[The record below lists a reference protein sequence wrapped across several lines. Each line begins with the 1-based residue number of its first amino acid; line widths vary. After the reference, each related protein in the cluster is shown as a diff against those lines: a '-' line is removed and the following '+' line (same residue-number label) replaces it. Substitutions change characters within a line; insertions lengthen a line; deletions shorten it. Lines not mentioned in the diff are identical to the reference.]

1 MPWESWGWWQRVGH
15 QEHMMK
21 LVGAVVLCFL
31 ATAVEDLPPE
41 CACLEC
47 GNYFRRHLFLLI
59 FLPNLFS
66 SHLQR
71 QHPQGHTLISI
82 VCERTMFLFLQIDTI
97 PPSPPP
103 PPPTTVYITIATP

>member
-1 MPWESWGWWQRVGH
+1 MPRNHGSVAGGGASRAYDESSWVP
-15 QEHMMK
+15 
-21 LVGAVVLCFL
+21 LYFCFL
-31 ATAVEDLPPE
+31 ATAVGDLPHE

-59 FLPNLFS
+59 FPPRTCFS

-82 VCERTMFLFLQIDTI
+82 VCEMDYF
-97 PPSPPP
+97 SN
-103 PPPTTVYITIATP
+103 